1 MSDLNAIFT
10 IAYRDLLKLLRD
22 RPRMISSLIFPF
34 VFIAVL
40 GSSFQSS
47 MGDMVG
53 YNFVLYTF
61 TGVYAQT
68 LFQSAAFGII
78 SLIEDRD
85 NDFSQEI
92 FVSPISRY
100 SIIFGKILGESLVA
114 MVQGLGIIVFG
125 IVIILTSSVSISAV
139 QFASLIPVGFV
150 VCLVGGAFGVLIL
163 ANLPNRRAA
172 EQVFPFIMLPQYF
185 LAGVFNPI
193 IDTPPVVT
201 FFSLISPLRYA
212 VDLTRG
218 VFYTG
223 THDFAHAVVATPL
236 INAAV
241 STGMFALCL
250 VVGTFLFV
258 RVERN
263 R

>member
-1 MSDLNAIFT
+1 MHELNAILT
-10 IAYRDLLKLLRD
+10 IAHRDLLKFMRD
-22 RPRMISSLIFPF
+22 RPRLISSFVFPF

-40 GSSFQSS
+40 GASFQGSV
-47 MGDMVG
+47 GNAIG
-53 YNFVLYTF
+53 YNFALYTF

-85 NDFSQEI
+85 NDFSQAI
-92 FVSPISRY
+92 FVAPISRY
-100 SIIFGKILGESLVA
+100 SIIFGKILGESAVA
-114 MVQGLGIIVFG
+114 MVQGIGIMAFGVIVAVVSG
-125 IVIILTSSVSISAV
+125 TSITAAQLVG
-139 QFASLIPVGFV
+139 LIPVGIV
-150 VCLVGGAFGVLIL
+150 VCLLGGAFGIIVL
-163 ANLPNRRAA
+163 ANLRSRRAA

-193 IDTPPVVT
+193 FNLPAAVL

-218 VFYTG
+218 IFYSGSTDYTKAVQAAPLLNMGVIALLFLTFLVSG
-223 THDFAHAVVATPL
+223 TV
-236 INAAV
+236 
-241 STGMFALCL
+241 
-250 VVGTFLFV
+250 LFV
-258 RVERN
+258 RSERN

>member
-1 MSDLNAIFT
+1 MSDFNAILT
-10 IAYRDLLKLLRD
+10 IAYRDLLKFLRD

-40 GSSFQSS
+40 GSSFQAS
-47 MGDMVG
+47 MGNMVG

-114 MVQGLGIIVFG
+114 MAQGVGIILFG
-125 IVIILTSSVSISAV
+125 IIIVLTSNVSISAAQLV
-139 QFASLIPVGFV
+139 GLIPTGFV
-150 VCLVGGAFGVLIL
+150 VCLLGGAFGVLIL

-172 EQVFPFIMLPQYF
+172 EQIFPFIMLPQYF

-193 IDTPPVVT
+193 IHTPPVVT

-218 VFYTG
+218 IFYTD
-223 THDFAHAVVATPL
+223 THDFARAVLYSPL
-236 INAAV
+236 LNVAV
-241 STGMFALCL
+241 STGMFALFL
-250 VVGTFLFV
+250 MLGTFLFV